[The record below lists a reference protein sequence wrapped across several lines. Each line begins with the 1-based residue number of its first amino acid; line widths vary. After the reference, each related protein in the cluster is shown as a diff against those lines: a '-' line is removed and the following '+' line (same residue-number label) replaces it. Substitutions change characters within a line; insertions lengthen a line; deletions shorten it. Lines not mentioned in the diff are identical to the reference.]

1 MSETNIPESP
11 ERAARGSSSATLLED
26 PAGHVLVMLCKFFAL
41 GFAWQVDIKLVIA
54 WALWRLSI
62 LCGEAITER
71 QKERSSNAG
80 TQRPGSPD
88 GSLATETRKPGSLK

>member
-1 MSETNIPESP
+1 MSVEKINDSSED
-11 ERAARGSSSATLLED
+11 AARGSSSATLLED
-26 PAGHVLVMLCKFFAL
+26 LAGYVLILLCKFLAL

-71 QKERSSNAG
+71 HNERSSNA
-80 TQRPGSPD
+80 
-88 GSLATETRKPGSLK
+88 